1 MPRTVIQ
8 WEWEDAFS
16 KFGFGDGDGMNHT
29 QTIADFIETL
39 GYEVYCDSWGI
50 HNYMIFDIR
59 EKIAGTDGSVSILF
73 NIGNEVGDNLD
84 DWNDEC
90 IERMRSRAG
99 VQKGER
105 FIPEVFGYAKPQGYL
120 PEDLIDTL
128 NKEFHAEYEIDETW

>member
-16 KFGFGDGDGMNHT
+16 KFGFGDGDGINHT

-39 GYEVYCDSWGI
+39 GYEVECDSWGI
-50 HNYMIFDIR
+50 HNFMIFDIR
-59 EKIAGTDGSVSILF
+59 EKIAGTDSSVTILF
-73 NIGNEVGDNLD
+73 NPNNSIGNDLD
-84 DWNDEC
+84 EWNDEC
-90 IERMRSRAG
+90 LQRMVDRGYLLEGQSA
-99 VQKGER
+99 EAL
-105 FIPEVFGYAKPQGYL
+105 GYAEPQGYL